1 MTGYAFDQLAAL
13 IEDDHQT
20 LLPQRHTKELLKRS
34 PLHEAANA
42 NALAGLA
49 CGTQCRRWL
58 LHATEMDKEGAA

>member
-42 NALAGLA
+42 NGLAGLNA
-49 CGTQCRRWL
+49 GVGCQ
-58 LHATEMDKEGAA
+58 AIEMVKEEAA